1 MVWDHNDQSVVRTP
15 TGTPVPRSQRPWSS
29 GAGPAPTGDLP
40 APNAYVAY
48 LGQLGH
54 EPTGARSGLSHDN
67 IFHEGLVA
75 DDHSASGDLLSQGTI
90 QCPPRMSSRSLSS
103 LASRHA
109 WSRCG
114 RMRK

>member
-1 MVWDHNDQSVVRTP
+1 MVWDHHDQSVVRTT

-29 GAGPAPTGDLP
+29 GACPAPTADLL
-40 APNAYVAY
+40 ALTAYVAY

-54 EPTGARSGLSHDN
+54 EPTGVDQRLSHDN

-75 DDHSASGDLLSQGTI
+75 DDHSASGVLLCQGTI

-114 RMRK
+114 